1 MPEFEF
7 EFELYS
13 DGKTSKNVFEKP
25 LPAPPWRQFPDADGR
40 NLGLQQRRG
49 QTYRPTEKE
58 VQAVNAAIH
67 LRRPLLLTG
76 EPGSGKSS
84 LAYSVAW
91 KLELGEVLYWP
102 INSKTLLED
111 GLYEYDA
118 IARLRDANLKKR
130 RRPVEKRPDQP
141 LEEPDKA
148 VKERSPQDIEKYLK
162 LGPLGTALAPRND
175 AKDHRPRI
183 LLIDELDKSDIDL
196 PNDLLHVFE
205 EGFFMIPELQ
215 RLEHAQ
221 PIDIRTAYREQ
232 DREGLPPEDRAVPIQ
247 DGRVVCRQFPIVV
260 ITSNGEREFPRAFS
274 RRCIRHRIERIE
286 EYEPLEEIARSH
298 FELDDAQ
305 KQVLDPV
312 KMENVINHF
321 LGKRHN
327 HETLANDQLL
337 SALYLANSFDF
348 DSQAD
353 VIELIL
359 QNLQ

>member
-1 MPEFEF
+1 MPEW
-7 EFELYS
+7 ELYNE
-13 DGKTSKNVFEKP
+13 GKTSRNVFQEP
-25 LPAPPWRQFPDADGR
+25 LPAPPWRQFPDGDGQ
-40 NLGLQQRRG
+40 NLNLQQRRG
-49 QTYRPTEKE
+49 ETYRPTERE
-58 VQAVNAAIH
+58 VNAVNAAIH

-111 GLYEYDA
+111 GLYQYDA
-118 IARLRDANLKKR
+118 IARLRDAN
-130 RRPVEKRPDQP
+130 VEKLRQP
-141 LEEPDKA
+141 ARKRSDESLEKPGSPA
-148 VKERSPQDIEKYLK
+148 RQRSPQQIEKYLK
-162 LGPLGTALAPRND
+162 LGPLGTALAPRIDRND
-175 AKDHRPRI
+175 YRPRI

-205 EGFFMIPELQ
+205 EGFFSIPELQ
-215 RLEHAQ
+215 RLEHSQ
-221 PIDIRTAYREQ
+221 PLDIRTAYREQ
-232 DREGLPPEDRAVPIQ
+232 DRERLPPEDRAVPIGY
-247 DGRVVCRQFPIVV
+247 GRVVCRQFPIVI

-274 RRCIRHRIERIE
+274 RRCIRHRIERID
-286 EYEPLEEIARSH
+286 EYKPLEEIARRH
-298 FELDDAQ
+298 FELNDQQ
-305 KQVLDPV
+305 KQVLDPE

-321 LGKRHN
+321 LDKRHN

-337 SALYLANSFDF
+337 SALYLANSFGF
-348 DSQAD
+348 ESQDD